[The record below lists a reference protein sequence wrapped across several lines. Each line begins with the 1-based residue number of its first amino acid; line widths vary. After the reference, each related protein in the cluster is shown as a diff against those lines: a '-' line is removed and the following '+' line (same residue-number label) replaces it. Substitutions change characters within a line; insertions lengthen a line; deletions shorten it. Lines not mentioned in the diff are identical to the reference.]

1 MLKTLSRRLQWIFTS
16 ILMGIIT
23 LILIFAFSR
32 QYEAQKAADT
42 THIQRMASLLVY
54 ALKDDPENTE
64 EILKSYEETA
74 SVYSYLTDKDN
85 HTLFKSSATLPTS
98 LDTLMEQASND
109 MTTLPTV
116 EKTAG
121 TSTTTQS
128 GYVELTGDHHDH
140 YLMILSQIPIKNG
153 QMYHLTNITRQTS
166 LWEQGIAYLPFYGV
180 VWLLTFFILL
190 FLIRWML
197 KKSFAPTEQMLISHR
212 NFIASASHELKAP
225 LAVIMANVGLLQ
237 SYTAKDPQTAGILST
252 IDAECNRMSHLIRD
266 LLFLASSD
274 ANQQKIHPSD
284 VEVDTLLFS
293 LYEAFEPLCLKKQIP
308 LIPDFSSESYP
319 TLYTDAER
327 LFQLL
332 GIFLDNAISY
342 APKGSPIK
350 LRAVF
355 DGNELIFSVI
365 DHGKGISKED
375 QPFIFDRFYC
385 ADASR
390 TEKQHFGLGLSIAK
404 ELAKL
409 LGGTVGFS
417 ETKGG
422 GATFYLKLPVQ

>member
-1 MLKTLSRRLQWIFTS
+1 MLKTLSRRLQWLFTS

-23 LILIFAFSR
+23 LILFFAFSR

-54 ALKDDPENTE
+54 SLKDNPENAK

-74 SVYSYLTDKDN
+74 SVYSYLTDTDN
-85 HTLFKSSATLPTS
+85 HTLFKSSTKLPTS
-98 LDTLMEQASND
+98 LDTLMAQASND

-116 EKTAG
+116 EKTTG

-140 YLMILSQIPIKNG
+140 YLMILSQIPIKDG
-153 QMYHLTNITRQTS
+153 QTYQLTNITRQTS
-166 LWEQGIAYLPFYGV
+166 LWEQGIAYLPFYGAA
-180 VWLLTFFILL
+180 WIFTFFILL

-212 NFIASASHELKAP
+212 NFIAAASHELKAP
-225 LAVIMANVGLLQ
+225 LAVIMANAGLLQ
-237 SYTAKDPQTAGILST
+237 SYTTKEPQAVGILST
-252 IDAECNRMSHLIRD
+252 IDAECNRMSHLIKD

-274 ANQQKIHPSD
+274 ANQQTIHPAD

-293 LYEAFEPLCLKKQIP
+293 LYEAFEPLCLEKKIP

-332 GIFLDNAISY
+332 SIFFDNAISY
-342 APKGSPIK
+342 ASEGSSIE
-350 LRAVF
+350 LQVVF
-355 DGNELIFSVI
+355 DGKELIFSVI
-365 DHGKGISKED
+365 DHGKGISKGD

-385 ADASR
+385 ADSSR
-390 TEKQHFGLGLSIAK
+390 TERQHFGLGLSIAK

-417 ETKGG
+417 ETNGG
-422 GATFYLKLPVQ
+422 GATFYLKLPV